1 MGTVF
6 SFDVRGEPAPEVG
19 QALAGAVEW
28 LHRVDA
34 VFSTYR
40 RDSQISRLDRGETTL
55 SDCDPEVRAV
65 LELCGEAARTTGG
78 WFTAYP
84 GGRLDPSA
92 MVKGW
97 AVERASQL
105 LYEAGARDHMVNG
118 GGDIQCRGESVP
130 GRPWRIGIAH
140 PFHPEGLAVVV
151 DGTDL
156 AVATSGTAERGH
168 HIVNPTTGAPAAELA
183 SLTLVGRHL
192 TEVDALATAAFA
204 MGDAARAFAG
214 AQDGVEAYAVTAG
227 GRVWWTSGFTAHCPG
242 LRLEAGG
249 RAASA

>member
-6 SFDVRGEPAPEVG
+6 SFDVRGGPAPEAG

-55 SDCDPEVRAV
+55 SDCDPEVREV

-118 GGDIQCRGESVP
+118 GGDIQCRGESAP
-130 GRPWRIGIAH
+130 GRRWRIGIAH
-140 PFHPEGLAVVV
+140 PFRPDGLAAVV

-168 HIVNPTTGAPAAELA
+168 HIVNPNTGAPAAELA

-214 AQDGVEAYAVTAG
+214 AQDGVEAYAVTAA
-227 GRVWWTSGFTAHCPG
+227 GRAWWTSGFTAHCPG
-242 LRLEAGG
+242 LRLEAWV
-249 RAASA
+249 RAPSA